1 MNARMLRQRF
11 ISIVGL
17 LVIGGIT
24 ITNYLFPTRARLLPG
39 YESLQITDQGMYEPF
54 EVDGY

>member
-1 MNARMLRQRF
+1 MLRQRF

-39 YESLQITDQGMYEPF
+39 YESLRITDQGMYEPF
-54 EVDGY
+54 EVDVY